1 MGDMPI
7 LPSQRHLFD
16 LPPHV
21 AYLNCAY
28 MGPLSN
34 AVAAATHEGVDRKRH
49 PWAVFP
55 ADFFTLADQA
65 RHTFARL
72 LGAPATAEDIAL
84 VPAASYGMAAAAA
97 NLPVRP
103 GQTILVLAEEFP
115 STILTWRERAR
126 TAGAELVTIPRPA
139 DHDWT
144 AAILATI
151 DDRTAV
157 AALPAVHWIDGA
169 ALDLV
174 RVGTRL
180 RQVGAALALDLTQ
193 SLGADPFPL
202 AEVDPDF
209 LVVAAYKWLLSPYST
224 GFLYVA
230 PRHQNGRP
238 LEHHWFGRAG
248 AQDFGNLGYPDD
260 FQRGA
265 RRFDVGE
272 PANFALL
279 PGVIAALEQILE
291 WGVDRIAA
299 TAGAFTDAIATR
311 ALPLG
316 LTAVPAS
323 LRARHYLGLK
333 ASDGLPADLAA
344 SLTQRGV
351 YISIRGG
358 RTLRITP
365 HVYNEWWEVERL
377 FAVLE
382 PAFGAPR
389 P

>member
-1 MGDMPI
+1 MVDMPI

-16 LPPHV
+16 LPGHA

-49 PWAVFP
+49 PWAVAP

-65 RHTFARL
+65 RTTFARL
-72 LGAPATAEDIAL
+72 LGAPATAEDVAL
-84 VPAASYGMAAAAA
+84 VPAASYGMAVAAA

-103 GQTILVLAEEFP
+103 GQAILVLAEEFP

-126 TAGAELVTIPRPA
+126 AAGTELVTIPRPA

-144 AAILATI
+144 EAILAAI

-169 ALDLV
+169 AIDLV
-174 RVGTRL
+174 RIGARL

-193 SLGADPFPL
+193 SLGARPFPL

-224 GFLYVA
+224 GCLYVA
-230 PRHQNGRP
+230 PRRQNGRP

-248 AQDFGNLGYPDD
+248 AQDFSHLGYPDD

-279 PGVIAALEQILE
+279 PGVIAAIEQILD

-316 LTAVPAS
+316 LTAVPAP

-333 ASDGLPADLAA
+333 ASGGLPADLAA